1 MATFLFVVISLI
13 FIGLGLPDSLFGSA
27 WPAIYSDLN
36 LPISYANFV
45 TTLIS
50 VGTVLSSFFAGKL
63 VALFGTGR
71 VAFLSTL
78 LTTIMLVVFSFS
90 NNIIL
95 FCIISVPLGVGAGAV
110 DAALNSYVAN
120 NYSSMHMSLVHCFYG
135 VGVSISPL
143 LMSFALSKTNLWQS
157 GYHLVAIIMAIITLF
172 AFIALPLWNKLKKQN
187 NAGEEYQEKSL
198 SILELAKMPA
208 VRIAWV
214 VFFFTVALEFTC
226 GIWATTYLVQ
236 TQGLSE
242 SSAAGFLTF
251 YYLGIT
257 IGRLVNGFVTKWI
270 NPQKVVFLGYGIVG
284 IAIILLFVPL
294 SPVFKGLSLFLIGFG
309 NGPTFPN
316 LTYLTPRKFGREISA
331 SVIATQTGCCN
342 LGILLMPPVFGFI
355 AQAVGVQIF
364 PICLLVIYV
373 IMVGA
378 TIVYALKTANGKALY
393 QK

>member
-187 NAGEEYQEKSL
+187 NSGEEYQEKAL

-226 GIWATTYLVQ
+226 GIWTTTYLVQ

-257 IGRLVNGFVTKWI
+257 IGRLVNGFVTKWV

>member
-27 WPAIYSDLN
+27 WPAIYSGLN

-50 VGTVLSSFFAGKL
+50 LGTVVSSFFAGRL
-63 VALFGTGR
+63 VALLGTGR

-78 LTTIMLVVFSFS
+78 LTTVMLVLFSFS
-90 NNIIL
+90 NNILL

-120 NYSSMHMSLVHCFYG
+120 NYSSTHMSLVHCFYG

-157 GYHLVAIIMAIITLF
+157 GYHLVAIIMAIITFF

-187 NAGEEYQEKSL
+187 NNGEEYKEKAL

-236 TQGLSE
+236 AQGLSE

-270 NPQKVVFLGYGIVG
+270 NPQKIVFLGYGIVG
-284 IAIILLFVPL
+284 FAIILLFVPL
-294 SPVFKGLSLFLIGFG
+294 SHVFKGLSLFLIGFG

-364 PICLLVIYV
+364 PICLLVLYIV
-373 IMVGA
+373 MFVA
-378 TIVYALKTANGKALY
+378 TIIYALKTANGKALY

>member
-50 VGTVLSSFFAGKL
+50 LGTVVSSFFAGKL

-157 GYHLVAIIMAIITLF
+157 GYHLVAIIMAVITLF
-172 AFIALPLWNKLKKQN
+172 AFIALPLWKKLKKQN
-187 NAGEEYQEKSL
+187 SAGEDYQEKAL

-257 IGRLVNGFVTKWI
+257 IGRLVNGFVTKWV

-364 PICLLVIYV
+364 PICLLVLYIV
-373 IMVGA
+373 MFIA
-378 TIVYALKTANGKALY
+378 TIIYALKTANGKALY

>member
-135 VGVSISPL
+135 VGVSVSPL

-257 IGRLVNGFVTKWI
+257 IGRLVSGFVTKWI
-270 NPQKVVFLGYGIVG
+270 NPQKVVFSGYGIVG
-284 IAIILLFVPL
+284 VAIILLFVPL

-364 PICLLVIYV
+364 PISLLVLYA
-373 IMVGA
+373 IMVGS

>member
-1 MATFLFVVISLI
+1 MATILFVVISLI

-27 WPAIYSDLN
+27 WPAIYSDLD

-50 VGTVLSSFFAGKL
+50 VGTVISSFFAGRL
-63 VALFGTGR
+63 VALLGTGK
-71 VAFLSTL
+71 VAFFSTL
-78 LTTIMLVVFSFS
+78 LTTLMLVLFSFS

-120 NYSSMHMSLVHCFYG
+120 NYSSTHMSFVHCFYG

-157 GYHLVAIIMAIITLF
+157 GYHLVAIIMAIITFF

-187 NAGEEYQEKSL
+187 NDGEEYHEKAL

-226 GIWATTYLVQ
+226 GIWATTYLVK
-236 TQGLSE
+236 TQDLSE
-242 SSAAGFLTF
+242 SVAAGYLTF

-257 IGRLVNGFVTKWI
+257 IGRFVNGFVTRWI
-270 NPQKVVFLGYGIVG
+270 NPQKIVFLGYGIVG

-294 SPVFKGLSLFLIGFG
+294 SPMFKGLSLFLIGFG

-316 LTYLTPRKFGREISA
+316 LTYLTPRKFGKEIST

-364 PICLLVIYV
+364 PVCLLLLYIV
-373 IMVGA
+373 MVGA
-378 TIVYALKTANGKALY
+378 TIVYALETANGKALY
-393 QK
+393 QN